1 LEGTLY
7 ALVVV
12 SAAAALILRSVRG
25 TILSLAPLALGVL
38 WALGLMHVF
47 GLRFNMAN
55 VWAMPLIIG
64 IAAEFGLNMYVRF
77 MEGRETH
84 GPTLARSTVMGV
96 LLNGLTTMAG
106 FASLLVARHQ
116 GIFGLGLL
124 LTIGAAVSLIA
135 SLAVLPVLF
144 ELFGAA
150 PPGARPL
157 PADTSDRTPVSV

>member
-1 LEGTLY
+1 
-7 ALVVV
+7 
-12 SAAAALILRSVRG
+12 
-25 TILSLAPLALGVL
+25 
-38 WALGLMHVF
+38 
-47 GLRFNMAN
+47 
-55 VWAMPLIIG
+55 
-64 IAAEFGLNMYVRF
+64 VRF
-77 MEGRETH
+77 TEGRETH

-157 PADTSDRTPVSV
+157 PADESDQTTPVSV